1 MYLARITALVA
12 ILYISRHLYQW
23 YKEYQTKKSNPYPS
37 PHSSNTLKMNN
48 MSHNPE
54 VVSRK
59 GLILILS
66 IFLFLILPLV
76 LMLKY
81 NRVAQTLIRL
91 RIHQLLLEYGYHA
104 TFQTTRAA
112 NSRFFRRPLSE
123 VIVDLSLILRSPLNS
138 ATSI

>member
-91 RIHQLLLEYGYHA
+91 RIHQLLLSLIVPLYFYL
-104 TFQTTRAA
+104 T
-112 NSRFFRRPLSE
+112 NRPLRQFVKDE
-123 VIVDLSLILRSPLNS
+123 FVP
-138 ATSI
+138 

>member
-23 YKEYQTKKSNPYPS
+23 YKEYKTKKSNPHPS
-37 PHSSNTLKMNN
+37 PHSLNTLKMNN

-91 RIHQLLLEYGYHA
+91 RIHQLLLSLIVPLYFYLM
-104 TFQTTRAA
+104 
-112 NSRFFRRPLSE
+112 NRPLRQFVKDE
-123 VIVDLSLILRSPLNS
+123 FVP
-138 ATSI
+138 